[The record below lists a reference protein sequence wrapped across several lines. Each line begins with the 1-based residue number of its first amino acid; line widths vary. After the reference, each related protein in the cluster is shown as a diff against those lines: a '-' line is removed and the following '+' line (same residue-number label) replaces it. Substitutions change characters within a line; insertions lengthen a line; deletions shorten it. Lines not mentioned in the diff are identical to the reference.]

1 LASISGSIN
10 KRVDP
15 QTKGETPVADTAKK
29 VALITGGG
37 TGVGRS
43 VTLQLA
49 QRGYDVAI
57 NYSRSEDDAEST
69 ANEAREHGIRA
80 IAIRCDVASDKQVR
94 GMVGRC
100 REELGRL
107 DVVVN
112 NAGTPHFV
120 THTELEEMT
129 EDKWDRILAVNL
141 KGPFFVSRAAI
152 PVMRAG
158 GGGAIVNV
166 ASVAGVAGSGSS
178 IAYAAS
184 KGGLITMTKSLA
196 KAFAPDIRVNAVC
209 PGVIISRWLEGHDD
223 MVEAALKIT
232 PLKRASTTDDIA
244 DVVIFL
250 ACDAGMMTG
259 QALIV
264 DGGRTM

>member
-1 LASISGSIN
+1 VTDS
-10 KRVDP
+10 V
-15 QTKGETPVADTAKK
+15 TK

-37 TGVGRS
+37 TGVGRATS
-43 VTLQLA
+43 VQLA
-49 QRGYDVAI
+49 ERGFHVAI
-57 NYSRSEDDAEST
+57 NYSRSESDAEAT
-69 ANEAREHGIRA
+69 AAAAREKGVRA
-80 IAIRCDVASDKQVR
+80 ITIACDVANDVQVR
-94 GMVGRC
+94 AMIQRC
-100 REELGRL
+100 QQQFGRL

-112 NAGTPHFV
+112 NAGTTYFV
-120 THTELEEMT
+120 EHTDLEAMT
-129 EDKWDRILAVNL
+129 EEKWDRILAVNL

-152 PVMRAG
+152 PLLRAS

-196 KAFAPDIRVNAVC
+196 KALAPEIRVNAVC
-209 PGVIISRWLEGHDD
+209 PGPIVSRWLEGHED
-223 MVEAALKIT
+223 MVAAAVKVT
-232 PLKRASTTDDIA
+232 PLRRASTTDDIA
-244 DVVIFL
+244 DVVTFL

-259 QALIV
+259 QALVV

>member
-1 LASISGSIN
+1 MLVPNSA
-10 KRVDP
+10 
-15 QTKGETPVADTAKK
+15 EK

-37 TGVGRS
+37 TGVGRAT
-43 VTLQLA
+43 TLQLA
-49 QRGYDVAI
+49 ERGFDVAI
-57 NYSRSEDDAEST
+57 NYSRSADDAEAT
-69 ANEAREHGIRA
+69 AAEARESGVRAMA
-80 IAIRCDVASDKQVR
+80 IACDVADDHQCR
-94 GMVGRC
+94 AMVERC
-100 REELGRL
+100 RAELGRL

-112 NAGTPHFV
+112 NAGTTHFV
-120 THTELEEMT
+120 RHTELEEMT
-129 EDKWDRILAVNL
+129 EEKWDRILAVNL

-152 PVMRAG
+152 PLMRAG
-158 GGGAIVNV
+158 GGGSIVNV
-166 ASVAGVAGSGSS
+166 ASVAGLAGSGSS

-209 PGVIISRWLEGHDD
+209 PGVIISRWLEGHEE

-244 DVVIFL
+244 DVVTFL

-259 QALIV
+259 QALVV

>member
-1 LASISGSIN
+1 MS
-10 KRVDP
+10 
-15 QTKGETPVADTAKK
+15 VAAKK

-43 VTLQLA
+43 TTLQLA
-49 QRGYDVAI
+49 DRGYDVAI
-57 NYSRSEDDAEST
+57 NYSRSAADAEET
-69 ANEAREHGIRA
+69 ATLAREKGVRA
-80 IAIRCDVASDKQVR
+80 ISIACDVSSDEQVR
-94 GMVGRC
+94 AMLDRC
-100 REELGRL
+100 RTEFGRL
-107 DVVVN
+107 DVLVN
-112 NAGTPHFV
+112 NAGTTYFV
-120 THTELEEMT
+120 DHHDLAAMT

-152 PVMRAG
+152 PLLRASG
-158 GGGAIVNV
+158 GGSIVNV

-184 KGGLITMTKSLA
+184 KGGLITLTKSLA

-209 PGVIISRWLEGHDD
+209 PGPIISRWLEDHQD
-223 MVEAALKIT
+223 MVQAAIKIT

-244 DVVIFL
+244 DAVVFL
-250 ACDAGMMTG
+250 ATTAGMMTG

>member
-1 LASISGSIN
+1 VTAS
-10 KRVDP
+10 
-15 QTKGETPVADTAKK
+15 KK
-29 VALITGGG
+29 AALITGGG
-37 TGVGRS
+37 TGVGRAA
-43 VTLQLA
+43 TLQLA
-49 QRGYDVAI
+49 ARGYDVAI

-69 ANEAREHGIRA
+69 AGEAREKGVRA
-80 IAIRCDVASDKQVR
+80 ICVQCDVADDRQVR
-94 GMVGRC
+94 AMIDRC
-100 REELGRL
+100 KTEFGRL

-112 NAGTPHFV
+112 NAGTTFFV
-120 THTELEEMT
+120 KHTELEELT
-129 EDKWDRILAVNL
+129 EAKWDRILAVNL
-141 KGPFFVSRAAI
+141 KGPYFVSRAAI
-152 PVMRAG
+152 PLMRSRG
-158 GGGAIVNV
+158 GGSIVNV

-196 KAFAPDIRVNAVC
+196 RSFAPDIRVNAVC
-209 PGVIISRWLEGHDD
+209 PGVIISRWLEGHED

-244 DVVIFL
+244 DVVTFL

-259 QALIV
+259 QALVV